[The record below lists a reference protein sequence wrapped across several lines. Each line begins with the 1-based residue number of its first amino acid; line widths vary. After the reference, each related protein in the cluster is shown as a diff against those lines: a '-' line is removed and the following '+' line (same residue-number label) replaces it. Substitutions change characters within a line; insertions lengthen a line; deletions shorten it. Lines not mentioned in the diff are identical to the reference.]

1 MNRKDMI
8 LVMRK
13 TRAAA
18 FLLSLLLLVPGQ
30 AVLAEPAALAEDLTK
45 KCTFQVS
52 ASSAKAGNLSDGNFN
67 TVWKGGNGSTI
78 DISSSAP
85 IGGLYILWNS
95 IPSRW
100 SVETAG
106 ETPQTLYT
114 GQGKTFLHEYAPL
127 TDAAPLAV
135 RLRLEAAAIADIYVL
150 GVGETPDWVQQWQ
163 PMFEKADMLVMST
176 HADDEHLWFGGTMP
190 VYAGEYRKKVQ
201 VSYLTNHGPQR
212 THELLNG
219 LWTVGIRA
227 YPMIS
232 SFPDYYAG
240 NIQVARQKYDENK
253 ILEYQMMLL
262 RRFKP
267 DVIISQDINGEYG
280 HGVHCLNVHT
290 LRQALEMSADASQF
304 PEVAKKYGTW
314 QVKKCYMH
322 LYWKNR
328 LVMDWSQ
335 PLQNFGGKIAL
346 DVAKDG
352 FACHVSQQKPR
363 WKVRD
368 FGEYD
373 CRQFGLYY
381 STVGLDVKKNDFF
394 ENINPCIPWAA
405 LPAPADGTDPKGNTK
420 TLETTATTTPP
431 PTTTTTLPPETT
443 TTAAPP
449 TTTTTTVADPVTG
462 VDDVL
467 GTKGEPEGRSPF
479 FPLFFILP
487 GVAVV
492 LLAGGGAAWFLL
504 RRKRGVQTHI
514 FH

>member
-1 MNRKDMI
+1 M
-8 LVMRK
+8 LK

-18 FLLSLLLLVPGQ
+18 LLLSVALLLPGG
-30 AVLAEPAALAEDLTK
+30 AVLAEPAVSAENLTK

-52 ASSAKAGNLSDGNFN
+52 EGANKAGNLSDGNFN

-78 DISSSAP
+78 DIASPAP
-85 IGGLYILWNS
+85 IGGLYILWNVL
-95 IPSRW
+95 PSRW
-100 SVETAG
+100 SVETVG
-106 ETPQTLYT
+106 ETPLTLYT
-114 GQGKTFLHEYAPL
+114 GQGKAFLHEYV
-127 TDAAPLAV
+127 PLADTAPQTV
-135 RLRLEAAAIADIYVL
+135 RLKLEAATVADIYVL
-150 GVGETPDWVQQWQ
+150 GVGEVPGWVQQWQ
-163 PMFEKADMLVMST
+163 PMLDKADMLVMST
-176 HADDEHLWFGGTMP
+176 HADDELLWFGGTMP
-190 VYAGEYRKKVQ
+190 VYAGEYHKKVQ

-219 LWTVGIRA
+219 LWTVGVRA

-253 ILEYQMMLL
+253 ILEYQVMLL

-290 LRQALEMSADASQF
+290 LRQALEVSADASHF
-304 PEVAKKYGTW
+304 PEVARKYGTW

-335 PLQNFGGKIAL
+335 SLQSFGGKTAL
-346 DVAKDG
+346 DVAKEG

-373 CRQFGLYY
+373 CRQYGLYY
-381 STVGLDVKKNDFF
+381 TTVGLDVKKNDFF

-405 LPAPADGTDPKGNTK
+405 LPAPADGTDPKAT
-420 TLETTATTTPP
+420 TQPPTTTTTTTAPP

-443 TTAAPP
+443 TTTAPP
-449 TTTTTTVADPVTG
+449 TTTTTAAGGPITSAG
-462 VDDVL
+462 DVL
-467 GTKGEPEGRSPF
+467 GTKEEPKGRSAF

-487 GVAVV
+487 GAAVV
-492 LLAGGGAAWFLL
+492 LLAGGGAAWFLI
-504 RRKRGVQTHI
+504 RRKRGGQPPI